1 MNSQLQVLYFEDD
14 EATANL
20 VLLSLRSQGYIVQHF
35 SEFPSDGIAEIRA
48 ACSQDIALV
57 ILDIN
62 LPGLNGYAIC
72 QLLKQELLTEQ
83 VPVLFT
89 SGLMQDE
96 DILKAFDA
104 GADDYLIKPL
114 RINEL
119 QLKIPKLI
127 TQKKEQ
133 IDVAEQASTAMKIAF
148 DAMKNSSELGGI
160 LRFYEVIQQAEDFDN
175 LASMLFDAIKE
186 FDLESTLVL
195 TVREPALYYR
205 DDKLLSSLELE
216 SILAARSK
224 GRIYSWRKYTFFSYQ
239 YFTVLIRNMPIDDED
254 SYGIL
259 KDQLCLLLNG
269 VDVRIAGI
277 ILKQDDQKK
286 QKRIAATSKVLAQ
299 LVLDIENENVEFSGA
314 FEKILAD
321 LETNLTAEIAQ
332 FNLLER
338 EERLLLSI
346 TNEGMTQARAL
357 MDSALD
363 TETLRKDVINN
374 LLLQLG
380 ADSH

>member
-1 MNSQLQVLYFEDD
+1 MNTPLQVLYFEDD

-20 VLLSLRSQGYIVQHF
+20 VLLSLRNQGYQVQHF
-35 SEFPSDGIAEIRA
+35 SEFPAGGIAEIRDH
-48 ACSQDIALV
+48 CIQEVDLV

-62 LPGLNGYAIC
+62 MPGLNGYAIC
-72 QLLKQELLTEQ
+72 QLLKQELLAEH

-119 QLKIPKLI
+119 VLKIPKLI
-127 TQKKEQ
+127 ALKKEQ
-133 IDVAEQASTAMKIAF
+133 IEAAEQASAAMKIAF

-175 LASMLFDAIKE
+175 LANMLFDAIKE
-186 FDLESTLVL
+186 FELESTLVI

-254 SYGIL
+254 RYGIL

-286 QKRIAATSKVLAQ
+286 QKRLAATSKVLAQ
-299 LVLDIENENVEFSGA
+299 LVLDIENENVEFSSA

-321 LETNLTAEIAQ
+321 LETNLSAEIAQ
-332 FNLLER
+332 FNLLEQ
-338 EERLLLSI
+338 EERLLLAI
-346 TNEGMTQARAL
+346 TNEGMSQARAL
-357 MDSALD
+357 LDNALD

-374 LLLQLG
+374 LLSQLST
-380 ADSH
+380 DSH